1 MLVAFRRGGCR
12 GFGGMGWG
20 FKGGGLE
27 RRKGRLGGIWGL
39 IEREREREVVWLLLL
54 PFLRVENGR

>member
-20 FKGGGLE
+20 FKRVGEGGMKG
-27 RRKGRLGGIWGL
+27 GRLGGIWGFGDL
-39 IEREREREVVWLLLL
+39 
-54 PFLRVENGR
+54 

>member
-20 FKGGGLE
+20 FKREGE
-27 RRKGRLGGIWGL
+27 GGILG
-39 IEREREREVVWLLLL
+39 IC
-54 PFLRVENGR
+54 G

>member
-20 FKGGGLE
+20 FKKEGEGG
-27 RRKGRLGGIWGL
+27 RGRDLWM
-39 IEREREREVVWLLLL
+39 
-54 PFLRVENGR
+54 NGESRGCYC

>member
-20 FKGGGLE
+20 FREGFWRGSDE
-27 RRKGRLGGIWGL
+27 RG
-39 IEREREREVVWLLLL
+39 VLL
-54 PFLRVENGR
+54 